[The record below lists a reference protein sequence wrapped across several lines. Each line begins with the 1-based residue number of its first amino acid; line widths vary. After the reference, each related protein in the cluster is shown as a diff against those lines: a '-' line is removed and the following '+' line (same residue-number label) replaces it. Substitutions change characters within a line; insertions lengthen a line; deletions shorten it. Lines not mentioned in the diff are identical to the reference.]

1 MYNLKLIIPILIF
14 ILSSCTQTFQNNG
27 LSEKKIENFDIKIG
41 KTSKKFLIDNYGPPI
56 FENVFNDNVIYYVS
70 HSTSYKTFDD
80 RKTDK
85 LLVFE
90 ITLDDKNIEM
100 IKKAKIYHIGKK
112 YEFLDKIFLNVL
124 KRHPDKMPKIFFDMF
139 NGSSEAVIKFLSNK
153 SNFFEDLKVILKM
166 PKMLFIKNIF

>member
-14 ILSSCTQTFQNNG
+14 ILTSCTQTFQKNG

-41 KTSKKFLIDNYGPPI
+41 ETSKKFLINNYGPPI

-90 ITLDDKNIEM
+90 ITLDDKNVVQ
-100 IKKAKIYHIGKK
+100 KYKK
-112 YEFLDKIFLNVL
+112 YSDKDSL
-124 KRHPDKMPKIFFDMF
+124 
-139 NGSSEAVIKFLSNK
+139 
-153 SNFFEDLKVILKM
+153 DLKVI
-166 PKMLFIKNIF
+166 KNNDDKDIDLTSFWKDLVRALRRTNTVD

>member
-85 LLVFE
+85 LLVYE
-90 ITLDDKNIEM
+90 ITLDDKDVV
-100 IKKAKIYHIGKK
+100 KKFKK
-112 YEFLDKIFLNVL
+112 YSDKDSLDLRI
-124 KRHPDKMPKIFFDMF
+124 
-139 NGSSEAVIKFLSNK
+139 
-153 SNFFEDLKVILKM
+153 
-166 PKMLFIKNIF
+166 IKNNDVQDIDLTSFWKDLVRAFRRTNTEN

>member
-1 MYNLKLIIPILIF
+1 MYKSKLIIPFLIF
-14 ILSSCTQTFQNNG
+14 ILSSCTQTFQKNG

-56 FENVFNDNVIYYVS
+56 FENVFNKNVIYYVS

-90 ITLDDKNIEM
+90 ITLDEKNIVQ
-100 IKKAKIYHIGKK
+100 KYKK
-112 YEFLDKIFLNVL
+112 YSDKDSLDIKVVKNND
-124 KRHPDKMPKIFFDMF
+124 DKDIDFTSFWKDLVRALRRT
-139 NGSSEAVIKFLSNK
+139 NT
-153 SNFFEDLKVILKM
+153 ED
-166 PKMLFIKNIF
+166 

>member
-1 MYNLKLIIPILIF
+1 MYHLKLIIPILIF
-14 ILSSCTQTFQNNG
+14 ILSSCTPTFQNNG

-90 ITLDDKNIEM
+90 ITLDEKNIVQ
-100 IKKAKIYHIGKK
+100 KYKK
-112 YEFLDKIFLNVL
+112 YSDKDGLDVKVFKNNDEQDIDLTSFWKDLLRALRRTNT
-124 KRHPDKMPKIFFDMF
+124 
-139 NGSSEAVIKFLSNK
+139 
-153 SNFFEDLKVILKM
+153 ED
-166 PKMLFIKNIF
+166 

>member
-1 MYNLKLIIPILIF
+1 MYKSKLIIPFLIF
-14 ILSSCTQTFQNNG
+14 ILSSCTQTFQKNG

-56 FENVFNDNVIYYVS
+56 FENVFNKNIIYYVS

-90 ITLDDKNIEM
+90 ITLDDKNVVQ
-100 IKKAKIYHIGKK
+100 KFKK
-112 YEFLDKIFLNVL
+112 YSDKDSLDIKVVKNND
-124 KRHPDKMPKIFFDMF
+124 DKDIDLTSFWKDLVRALRRT
-139 NGSSEAVIKFLSNK
+139 NT
-153 SNFFEDLKVILKM
+153 ED
-166 PKMLFIKNIF
+166 

>member
-1 MYNLKLIIPILIF
+1 MYNLKLIITFLIF
-14 ILSSCTQTFQNNG
+14 ILSSCTQTFQKNG

-85 LLVFE
+85 LIVFE
-90 ITLDDKNIEM
+90 IILDDKNVVQ
-100 IKKAKIYHIGKK
+100 KYKK
-112 YEFLDKIFLNVL
+112 YTDKDSLDINVV
-124 KRHPDKMPKIFFDMF
+124 KNNDDKDVDLTSFWKDIVRALRRT
-139 NGSSEAVIKFLSNK
+139 NT
-153 SNFFEDLKVILKM
+153 ED
-166 PKMLFIKNIF
+166 

>member
-1 MYNLKLIIPILIF
+1 MYNLKPVITFLIF
-14 ILSSCTQTFQNNG
+14 ILSSCTQTFQKNG

-85 LLVFE
+85 LLVYE
-90 ITLDDKNIEM
+90 ITLDDKNVV
-100 IKKAKIYHIGKK
+100 KKFKK
-112 YEFLDKIFLNVL
+112 YSDKDSLDLRI
-124 KRHPDKMPKIFFDMF
+124 
-139 NGSSEAVIKFLSNK
+139 
-153 SNFFEDLKVILKM
+153 
-166 PKMLFIKNIF
+166 IKNNDVQDIDFTSFWKDLVRAFRRTNTEN

>member
-1 MYNLKLIIPILIF
+1 MYNLKLIITILIF
-14 ILSSCTQTFQNNG
+14 ILSSCTQTFQKNG

-90 ITLDDKNIEM
+90 ITLDDKNVVQN
-100 IKKAKIYHIGKK
+100 YKK
-112 YEFLDKIFLNVL
+112 YSDNDSLDIKVVKNND
-124 KRHPDKMPKIFFDMF
+124 DKDI
-139 NGSSEAVIKFLSNK
+139 
-153 SNFFEDLKVILKM
+153 DLTSFWKDLVRALRRT
-166 PKMLFIKNIF
+166 NNEN

>member
-1 MYNLKLIIPILIF
+1 MYKTKLIIPFLIF
-14 ILSSCTQTFQNNG
+14 ILSSCTQTFQTNG

-41 KTSKKFLIDNYGPPI
+41 KTSKKFLIDTYGPPI

-90 ITLDDKNIEM
+90 ITLDEKNIVQ
-100 IKKAKIYHIGKK
+100 KYKK
-112 YEFLDKIFLNVL
+112 YSDKDSLDIKVSKKND
-124 KRHPDKMPKIFFDMF
+124 DKDIDLTSFWKDLIRAFRKT
-139 NGSSEAVIKFLSNK
+139 NT
-153 SNFFEDLKVILKM
+153 ED
-166 PKMLFIKNIF
+166 

>member
-1 MYNLKLIIPILIF
+1 MYSLKLIIPVLIF

-90 ITLDDKNIEM
+90 ITLDNKNIV
-100 IKKAKIYHIGKK
+100 KK
-112 YEFLDKIFLNVL
+112 YKKYSDKDSLD
-124 KRHPDKMPKIFFDMF
+124 
-139 NGSSEAVIKFLSNK
+139 IKVVRNNDNK
-153 SNFFEDLKVILKM
+153 DIDLTSFWKDLVRALRRT
-166 PKMLFIKNIF
+166 NNDN